1 MAADVSA
8 AIGDKVSAKAAMDGI
23 PCFRLFDKGTLGQIL
38 GKGERSVVALKDGLL
53 AESVKTELSRY
64 ENIVGES

>member
-1 MAADVSA
+1 MA
-8 AIGDKVSAKAAMDGI
+8 GI
-23 PCFRLFDKGTLGQIL
+23 PCFRLFDKGILGQIL

-53 AESVKTELSRY
+53 AESVKNELSRY